1 MRRKIIKGGWDAMR
15 KQCEINKI
23 DESQEEETSRMR
35 RGQR

>member
-1 MRRKIIKGGWDAMR
+1 MRRKIRKGGWDGMR

-23 DESQEEETSRMR
+23 DESQEEETSGI